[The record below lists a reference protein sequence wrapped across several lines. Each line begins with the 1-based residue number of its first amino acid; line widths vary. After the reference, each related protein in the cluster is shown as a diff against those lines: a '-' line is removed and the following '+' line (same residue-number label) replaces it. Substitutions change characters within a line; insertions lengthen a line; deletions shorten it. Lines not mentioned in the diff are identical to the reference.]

1 MANVA
6 PGSREHCC
14 HYLCLAGTRTHHVSA
29 PHSSRRIEVRCA
41 DDLVGCLASICTWDS
56 VHSIPVTAELASG
69 HFKGTVS
76 TI

>member
-1 MANVA
+1 
-6 PGSREHCC
+6 
-14 HYLCLAGTRTHHVSA
+14 
-29 PHSSRRIEVRCA
+29 VRCA